1 MEMDVDLIRTIL
13 LIHTIALIILALI
26 VYYQGRRLNAATR
39 VIRTFTAYDIYAARQ
54 AAARNMTG
62 EDTK

>member
-1 MEMDVDLIRTIL
+1 MERNVDLIQ
-13 LIHTIALIILALI
+13 TIALVILTLI
-26 VYYQGRRLNAATR
+26 VYYQGRRITAAIK

-54 AAARNMTG
+54 AAARTMTG

>member
-1 MEMDVDLIRTIL
+1 MERELDLLQTIA
-13 LIHTIALIILALI
+13 IVHTIALIILALI
-26 VYYQGRRLNAATR
+26 AYYQGRRLSAATR